1 MSAQRR
7 TTTKERAVPASN
19 GSPAAPAPKTR
30 DASVAARGKAIVET
44 RQSIF
49 AARTASL
56 RAMLR
61 DTHSEI
67 KKVNWPDSQT
77 TKSLTVVVIGI
88 SIALGAMLGS
98 IDYILRKLF
107 EAMS

>member
-7 TTTKERAVPASN
+7 TTTKERTVPASN
-19 GSPAAPAPKTR
+19 GSPAAPVAKPR
-30 DASVAARGKAIVET
+30 DAAVADRNKAVVET

-56 RAMLR
+56 RAMVR
-61 DTHSEI
+61 DSYSEI

-88 SIALGAMLGS
+88 SFVLGAVLGG
-98 IDYILRKLF
+98 IDFLLRKLF
-107 EAMS
+107 DLMS